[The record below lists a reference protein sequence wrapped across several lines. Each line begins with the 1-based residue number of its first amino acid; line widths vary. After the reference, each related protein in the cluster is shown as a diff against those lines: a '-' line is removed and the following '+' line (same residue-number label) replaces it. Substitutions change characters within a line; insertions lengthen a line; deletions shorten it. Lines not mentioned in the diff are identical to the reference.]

1 MKQTSRHTFIQC
13 TDQALVALVIM
24 LHTSAVLAFLFR
36 CVCTLSLIEVDNIG
50 RLDVFTTDCVSF
62 SK

>member
-1 MKQTSRHTFIQC
+1 MQC
-13 TDQALVALVIM
+13 TDQALVALVTL

-36 CVCTLSLIEVDNIG
+36 CVCRLSLIEVDNIA
-50 RLDVFTTDCVSF
+50 RLDVFTTDSVSF